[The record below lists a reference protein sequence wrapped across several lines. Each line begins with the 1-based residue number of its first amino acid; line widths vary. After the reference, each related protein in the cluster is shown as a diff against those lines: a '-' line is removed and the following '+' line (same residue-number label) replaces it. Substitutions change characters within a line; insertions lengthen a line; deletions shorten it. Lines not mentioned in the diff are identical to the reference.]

1 MLWKMTLNGLYDYG
15 QIRNDDLF
23 EDMILPDHLDKEVV
37 LNSILIKC
45 GELPVMWA
53 DYPFMKNQI
62 RVWFKRKKPI
72 FDKMVELREAEFNPL
87 YNYDRFEEYKDSE
100 SENENYND
108 SESTSN
114 NTTQN
119 STDVNKLSA
128 YDSNEFSNNSQ
139 DTLGASTNSNNSRNL
154 NHLGNINKEFNHS
167 AHLFGNI
174 GVTTSVDM
182 LTQAADEWYSRDIPE
197 MIAEEFK
204 CDFCIGLYC

>member
-15 QIRNDDLF
+15 QTRNDDLF

-37 LNSILIKC
+37 LNSILIEC

-53 DYPFMKNQI
+53 DYSFLKNQI

-72 FDKMVELREAEFNPL
+72 FDKMLELRELEFNPL
-87 YNYDRFEEYKDSE
+87 YNYDRFEEYEDSE
-100 SENENYND
+100 TENNSATSSGSGGATNTNSATSYESEAFKNTD
-108 SESTSN
+108 KQTSESSNSATSSSD
-114 NTTQN
+114 TTR
-119 STDVNKLSA
+119 DFK
-128 YDSNEFSNNSQ
+128 
-139 DTLGASTNSNNSRNL
+139 
-154 NHLGNINKEFNHS
+154 HS

-182 LTQAADEWYSRDIPE
+182 LLQAADEWYSRDIPE

>member
-15 QIRNDDLF
+15 QLRNDDLF

-37 LNSILIKC
+37 LNSILIEC

-53 DYPFMKNQI
+53 DYPFLKNQI

-72 FDKMVELREAEFNPL
+72 FDKMVELMELEFNPL

-100 SENENYND
+100 TEKGTASSKGSGNADNTNAATSYD
-108 SESTSN
+108 SEAFKNTDKQTSRSS
-114 NTTQN
+114 N
-119 STDVNKLSA
+119 SAQSSSDNKR
-128 YDSNEFSNNSQ
+128 DFKHE
-139 DTLGASTNSNNSRNL
+139 
-154 NHLGNINKEFNHS
+154 
-167 AHLFGNI
+167 AHLYGNI

-182 LTQAADEWYSRDIPE
+182 LVQAADEWYSRDIPQI
-197 MIAEEFK
+197 IAEEFK

>member
-15 QIRNDDLF
+15 QLRNDDLF

-37 LNSILIKC
+37 LNSILIEC

-53 DYPFMKNQI
+53 DYPFLKNQI

-72 FDKMVELREAEFNPL
+72 FDKMVELLEMEFNPL
-87 YNYDRFEEYKDSE
+87 YNYDRYEEYEDSE
-100 SENENYND
+100 TENNLATENNSATSSGSGGATNTNAATSYESETFKNTD
-108 SESTSN
+108 KQTSESSNSATSSSD
-114 NTTQN
+114 TTSSSD
-119 STDVNKLSA
+119 STRD
-128 YDSNEFSNNSQ
+128 F
-139 DTLGASTNSNNSRNL
+139 T
-154 NHLGNINKEFNHS
+154 HS

-182 LTQAADEWYSRDIPE
+182 LVQAADEWYSRDIPHI
-197 MIAEEFK
+197 IAEEFK

>member
-15 QIRNDDLF
+15 QLRKDDLF

-37 LNSILIKC
+37 LNSILIEC
-45 GELPVMWA
+45 GELPVMFP

-72 FDKMVELREAEFNPL
+72 FDKMVELMEMEFNPL

-100 SENENYND
+100 IEKGLATSSGSGNATNTNAATSYD
-108 SESTSN
+108 SEAFKNTDKQTS
-114 NTTQN
+114 QSSN
-119 STDVNKLSA
+119 SAKSSSDNKR
-128 YDSNEFSNNSQ
+128 DF
-139 DTLGASTNSNNSRNL
+139 T
-154 NHLGNINKEFNHS
+154 HS

-174 GVTTSVDM
+174 GITTSVDM
-182 LTQAADEWYSRDIPE
+182 LTQAAEWYSKDIPKI
-197 MIAEEFK
+197 IAEEFK

>member
-15 QIRNDDLF
+15 QLRNDDLF

-37 LNSILIKC
+37 LNSILIEC

-53 DYPFMKNQI
+53 DYPFLKNHI

-72 FDKMVELREAEFNPL
+72 FDKMVELKELEFNPL
-87 YNYDRFEEYKDSE
+87 YNYDRFEEYEDSE
-100 SENENYND
+100 TENNSATSSGSGGATNTNAATSYESETFKNTD
-108 SESTSN
+108 KQTSESSN
-114 NTTQN
+114 SARSSSDTTR
-119 STDVNKLSA
+119 DFK
-128 YDSNEFSNNSQ
+128 
-139 DTLGASTNSNNSRNL
+139 
-154 NHLGNINKEFNHS
+154 HS

-182 LTQAADEWYSRDIPE
+182 LVQAADEWYSRDIPQI
-197 MIAEEFK
+197 IAEEFK